1 MFSLSLY
8 EDDLDLRSACSYSSE
23 SDDFRFDVDLE
34 MDVGGDDDAEFP
46 MMLPPSLPSS
56 PNADLETDIANCFEE
71 HQPRASMQPTSSD
84 DFSPSPSPMLKSKW
98 SSSTIGS
105 IREEHERR
113 GPSAKLRL
121 YFGGGGKRASKTS
134 KVPRTPTSMKSP
146 SRASYATKSPR
157 GYGHGRHSSRESEV
171 MIIGYGHGNGVRRR
185 GSVTPTISDA
195 GSDDSAL
202 SSTSSGLRRKPIP
215 VEMFLRGGV

>member
-46 MMLPPSLPSS
+46 MMLPPSLPLS
-56 PNADLETDIANCFEE
+56 PKVDLETDIANCFEDLR
-71 HQPRASMQPTSSD
+71 PRASMQSTSSD
-84 DFSPSPSPMLKSKW
+84 DLSPSPSPMLKSKW
-98 SSSTIGS
+98 SSSIIGS
-105 IREEHERR
+105 IREDHERR

-121 YFGGGGKRASKTS
+121 YFGGGGKRGSKKS
-134 KVPRTPTSMKSP
+134 KVPQIT
-146 SRASYATKSPR
+146 SYATKSPR
-157 GYGHGRHSSRESEV
+157 GYGHGSHSSRESDV

-185 GSVTPTISDA
+185 GSVTPTISYA
-195 GSDDSAL
+195 GSNDSVL
-202 SSTSSGLRRKPIP
+202 SRKPIP
-215 VEMFLRGGV
+215 MEMFLRGGV